1 MSVLD
6 RYIFRQLLVGLLVV
20 TLGLAAL
27 IWLTQSLRFLEL
39 VVNRGLSLRVFFQLT
54 GLLVPNLVAVILPI
68 STFVVVLFVYQ
79 RLQGDRELTVMRA
92 AGLSPLRLARP
103 ALLLTAFAVG
113 LNLLLNLWL
122 VPLSYAV
129 FRDYQ
134 FELRNRLAAFLLQ
147 DGVFTQISD
156 ELTVYIR
163 ARDQDGA
170 LRGILI
176 HDTRE
181 AANPATIMAEEGRL
195 LLTGP
200 GPRVMLLNGARQ
212 QVDRATGR
220 LNVLTFAENTIDLAR
235 TTRSEAQRFRDSRE
249 RSIGELLNPDPAE
262 ISNPRDIPKF
272 RVEAHQRLS
281 GPLTTVGFVLIAL
294 AAMLGG
300 DFRRHG
306 GGARPLVAIGA
317 VVALV
322 AGSLALG
329 TVAARQNALIPLL
342 WVIALLP
349 APLAAW
355 VAFRPPPRLLLAQEA

>member
-6 RYIFRQLLVGLLVV
+6 RYILRQLIAGLLVV

-39 VVNRGLSLRVFFQLT
+39 VVNRGLSLRVFFELT
-54 GLLVPNLVAVILPI
+54 GLLVPNLIAVILPI

-79 RLQGDRELTVMRA
+79 RLQGDRELTVMGA

-103 ALLLTAFAVG
+103 ALIVAALAIGINF
-113 LNLLLNLWL
+113 LLNLWL

-147 DGVFTQISD
+147 DGVFTAISD
-156 ELTVYIR
+156 DLTVYLR
-163 ARDQDGA
+163 SREHDGT

-176 HDTRE
+176 HDSRE
-181 AANPATIMAEEGRL
+181 AGNPSTIMAEEGRL
-195 LLTGP
+195 LLSGAS
-200 GPRVMLLNGARQ
+200 PRVMLLNGARQ

-235 TTRSEAQRFRDSRE
+235 TTRAEAQRFRDSRE

-262 ISNPRDIPKF
+262 ISNPRDVPKF
-272 RVEAHQRLS
+272 RVEAHQRLA
-281 GPLTTVGFVLIAL
+281 GPLTTLGFVLVAL

-306 GGARPLVAIGA
+306 GSARPLLAIGA
-317 VVALV
+317 VVGLV
-322 AGSLALG
+322 AAALALG
-329 TVAARQNALIPLL
+329 TAASRQNALIPLITL
-342 WVIALLP
+342 AP
-349 APLAAW
+349 AVVAGW
-355 VAFRPPPRLLLAQEA
+355 FAFRPPPRLPALAQAA